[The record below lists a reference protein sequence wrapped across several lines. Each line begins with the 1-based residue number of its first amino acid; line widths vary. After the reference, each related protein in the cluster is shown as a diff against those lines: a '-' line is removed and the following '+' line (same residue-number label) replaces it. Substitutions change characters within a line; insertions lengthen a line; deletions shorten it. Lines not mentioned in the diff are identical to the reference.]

1 MKGWVMVA
9 GEGFKN
15 DADLRDWLNQ
25 AKQFAMPLPP
35 K

>member
-9 GEGFKN
+9 QEGFKTDN
-15 DADLRDWLNQ
+15 ELEDWLNQ
-25 AKQFAMPLPP
+25 AKKFVEMLPP

>member
-9 GEGFKN
+9 QEGFETDN
-15 DADLRDWLNQ
+15 ELEDWLNQ
-25 AKQFAMPLPP
+25 AKKFVEMLSP